1 MFHHSVH
8 PPFQLTPNILPE
20 AGAPLFPNLTS
31 FVYVSTG
38 LSHSNIYSTHD
49 TLNLS
54 PGFTELVRFVE
65 QCPNLQV
72 FSICNTPL
80 YKLSDEGYPT
90 HAWCPPA
97 LVDLLVQRPL
107 KSLTLMGLKIKH
119 DAYALSLPQ
128 IRSPDFVPSG
138 FRVFARVVHDC
149 YISRFLSTV
158 MRGPL

>member
-1 MFHHSVH
+1 MSHHSVH
-8 PPFQLTPNILPE
+8 SPFQLTPSVVLE
-20 AGAPLFPNLTS
+20 GAPLFPNLTS

-49 TLNLS
+49 TLNLF

-80 YKLSDEGYPT
+80 YKLSDEGYPA
-90 HAWCPPA
+90 HAWCPSA

-107 KSLTLMGLKIKH
+107 KSLTLMGLKISH
-119 DAYALSLPQ
+119 DAYVCSLPNFAFL
-128 IRSPDFVPSG
+128 IISPQSSTYL
-138 FRVFARVVHDC
+138 RE
-149 YISRFLSTV
+149 LSTTTTPFTSC
-158 MRGPL
+158 RG

>member
-8 PPFQLTPNILPE
+8 PPFQLTPNVPPE
-20 AGAPLFPNLTS
+20 GAPLFPNLTS

-38 LSHSNIYSTHD
+38 LSHGNIYSTHD
-49 TLNLS
+49 TLSLF
-54 PGFTELVRFVE
+54 PGFAELVRFVE

-80 YKLSDEGYPT
+80 YKLSDEGYPA

-119 DAYALSLPQ
+119 DAYAFLLLH
-128 IRSPDFVPSG
+128 IHSPDRLPSV
-138 FRVFARVVHDC
+138 FNVFARVVHDY
-149 YISRFLSTV
+149 YIFRFLSTV
-158 MRGPL
+158 TRGPL

>member
-8 PPFQLTPNILPE
+8 PPFQLTPNVLPE
-20 AGAPLFPNLTS
+20 GVSLFPNLTS

-54 PGFTELVRFVE
+54 PGFTELVEFVE
-65 QCPNLQV
+65 QCPNLQI

-80 YKLSDEGYPT
+80 YKLSDEGYPA
-90 HAWCPPA
+90 HAWCPSA
-97 LVDLLVQRPL
+97 LIDLLVQRPL

-119 DAYALSLPQ
+119 DAYASQLPQ
-128 IRSPDFVPSG
+128 IRSPD
-138 FRVFARVVHDC
+138 
-149 YISRFLSTV
+149 RFL
-158 MRGPL
+158 

>member
-1 MFHHSVH
+1 MFHNSVH
-8 PPFQLTPNILPE
+8 PPFQLTPNVLPE
-20 AGAPLFPNLTS
+20 AGVPLFPNLTS

-80 YKLSDEGYPT
+80 YKLSDEGYPA
-90 HAWCPPA
+90 HAWCPRA

-107 KSLTLMGLKIKH
+107 KSLTLMGLKINH
-119 DAYALSLPQ
+119 DVYAFSLLHAYLPDCL
-128 IRSPDFVPSG
+128 PLVFN
-138 FRVFARVVHDC
+138 VFARVVHD
-149 YISRFLSTV
+149 YYTFRFLLTV
-158 MRGPL
+158 TQGLL